1 MLLHILAF
9 KCIVNSQKSSDIFVS
24 HLGIVIFIFV
34 FNFRIIE
41 NKIDMA
47 SNKETKEQEDMS
59 KNDEPSNVED
69 SILSSVESE
78 GVNYVFD
85 VEVYF
90 KNMFK
95 QNSHPGVFFK
105 KGFL

>member
-1 MLLHILAF
+1 
-9 KCIVNSQKSSDIFVS
+9 
-24 HLGIVIFIFV
+24 
-34 FNFRIIE
+34 
-41 NKIDMA
+41 MA

-85 VEVYF
+85 VEVHLIQI
-90 KNMFK
+90 K
-95 QNSHPGVFFK
+95 
-105 KGFL
+105 

>member
-1 MLLHILAF
+1 
-9 KCIVNSQKSSDIFVS
+9 
-24 HLGIVIFIFV
+24 
-34 FNFRIIE
+34 
-41 NKIDMA
+41 MA

-85 VEVYF
+85 VEVHF
-90 KNMFK
+90 KNLFK
-95 QNSHPGVFFK
+95 QKQSSGSV
-105 KGFL
+105 L